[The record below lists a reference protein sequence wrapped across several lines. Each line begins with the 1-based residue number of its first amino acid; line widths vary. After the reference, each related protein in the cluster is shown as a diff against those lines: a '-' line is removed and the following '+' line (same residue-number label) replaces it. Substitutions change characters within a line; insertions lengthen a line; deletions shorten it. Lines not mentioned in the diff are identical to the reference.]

1 MRVSNEPCVD
11 EKNCRRCE
19 LARKRLKD
27 FSDTYGECRD
37 SNISFGA
44 VQTPCVCEPVGKAN
58 CVPTESTTGRKTV
71 IYRLRAELLQIEE
84 ILYKIGRNLHGRRGD
99 VRIAV
104 QQDRKRCSRGSKV
117 GADGE

>member
-1 MRVSNEPCVD
+1 MSHAQTKQQRGASSSLESADLLIWMYTANAVAAS
-11 EKNCRRCE
+11 K
-19 LARKRLKD
+19 KR
-27 FSDTYGECRD
+27 S
-37 SNISFGA
+37 
-44 VQTPCVCEPVGKAN
+44 VCEPVGKAN

-99 VRIAV
+99 VRITE
-104 QQDRKRCSRGSKV
+104 QLDRKGCTRGSKV